1 MSAPARRDI
10 DVARSHRLRSLL
22 IVGDAMALELERLNR
37 GDAPT
42 NPALADAW
50 ERCAESLRELEGE
63 IES

>member
-1 MSAPARRDI
+1 
-10 DVARSHRLRSLL
+10 
-22 IVGDAMALELERLNR
+22 MALELERLNR